1 MKELKTKIAN
11 RIINNAHILGSHA
24 ETVKRAHK
32 FIMNTKWSTVCKR
45 GETANIWNRDK
56 QSKES
61 YVTKAQNKR
70 NKKYV
75 AIIPLGNDSEN
86 EVERAI
92 KKQHPQRKNWETTQ
106 AERSEYGPNCNTID
120 HGRYSSRCTFTHYT
134 YRPVIG
140 SWAFIK
146 GDSLEFHYTGKISIL
161 LPPSGYSWKKDAN
174 GIHIIS
180 TDGKK
185 DYHPDSDDLRNYS
198 KSDIRAKALNN
209 YKIRKEELKQQ
220 KRNLLLIKKAEK
232 EGAMICLKDSIRSGN
247 CQVGTINFANRHNL
261 NPQKHYP
268 PTQLLKIANG
278 QADRVA
284 IAVAVGLRRHYREMR
299 QGFCEIANHI

>member
-1 MKELKTKIAN
+1 MNNPLQIISVILVIRCQNKFLLVQRSKEDDIFPGFWQNMGGKIEV
-11 RIINNAHILGSHA
+11 G
-24 ETVKRAHK
+24 ETVEKAISREMMEEVGLK
-32 FIMNTKWSTVCKR
+32 LESTP
-45 GETANIWNRDK
+45 IFLH
-56 QSKES
+56 S
-61 YVTKAQNKR
+61 
-70 NKKYV
+70 
-75 AIIPLGNDSEN
+75 
-86 EVERAI
+86 
-92 KKQHPQRKNWETTQ
+92 
-106 AERSEYGPNCNTID
+106 
-120 HGRYSSRCTFTHYT
+120 
-134 YRPVIG
+134 
-140 SWAFIK
+140 
-146 GDSLEFHYTGKISIL
+146 
-161 LPPSGYSWKKDAN
+161 YSWKKDAN